1 MSVADVK
8 WGKIRITVKT
18 DAGIINRLKRRG
30 KSMKEIRPDH
40 YKETSIECFDALKII
55 LGKRGFAAFCFG
67 NVFKYLWR
75 HEAKNGQ
82 EDVDKAGT
90 YLMQLNDMK
99 KHGELAKSDERK
111 LESLMELYRKESEKY
126 AQS

>member
-1 MSVADVK
+1 
-8 WGKIRITVKT
+8 
-18 DAGIINRLKRRG
+18 
-30 KSMKEIRPDH
+30 MKEIRPDH
-40 YKETSIECFDALKII
+40 YKKTSIECFDALKII
-55 LGKRGFAAFCFG
+55 LGKRGFVAFCFG

-99 KHGELAKSDERK
+99 KHGELVKSDERK
-111 LESLMELYRKESEKY
+111 LESLMELHAER
-126 AQS
+126 

>member
-1 MSVADVK
+1 MPIPICC
-8 WGKIRITVKT
+8 WPEKIK
-18 DAGIINRLKRRG
+18 AGILCRDRIFCTLAEARVFFCK
-30 KSMKEIRPDH
+30 
-40 YKETSIECFDALKII
+40 KITATA
-55 LGKRGFAAFCFG
+55 GKRGFVAFCMG

-99 KHGELAKSDERK
+99 KHGELVKSDERK
-111 LESLMELYRKESEKY
+111 LESLMELHRKESEKY

>member
-1 MSVADVK
+1 
-8 WGKIRITVKT
+8 
-18 DAGIINRLKRRG
+18 
-30 KSMKEIRPDH
+30 MKEIRPDH
-40 YKETSIECFDALKII
+40 YKQTSLECFSVMKLF
-55 LGKRGFAAFCFG
+55 LGKRGFVAFCMG

-75 HEAKNGQ
+75 HKAKNGQ

-111 LESLMELYRKESEKY
+111 LESLMEMHRKESEKY

>member
-1 MSVADVK
+1 
-8 WGKIRITVKT
+8 
-18 DAGIINRLKRRG
+18 
-30 KSMKEIRPDH
+30 MKEIRPDH
-40 YKETSIECFDALKII
+40 YKKTSIECFDALKII
-55 LGKRGFAAFCFG
+55 LGKRGYVAFCFG

-99 KHGELAKSDERK
+99 KHGELVKSDERK
-111 LESLMELYRKESEKY
+111 LESLMELHRKESEKY
-126 AQS
+126 TQS